1 MILAE
6 RLRTDH
12 DVARELIETEHLIGI
27 MQLKASR
34 LASEVS
40 RARVWDRQGYNNAG
54 DWMRFNCHV
63 TNTVAWDRVMVGEM
77 VDRLPESEQA
87 VYDGEIGY
95 AHLKVMARTAANIC
109 RSVSMYQ
116 HLTLCTGS

>member
-27 MQLKASR
+27 FQLKASR
-34 LASEVS
+34 LAAELS
-40 RARVWDRQGYNNAG
+40 RSDVWDRQGYNSAG

-63 TNTVAWDRVMVGEM
+63 TNTVAWDRVLVDEEL
-77 VDRLPESEQA
+77 DRLTEEEKT
-87 VYDGEIGY
+87 VYDSDIGN
-95 AHLKVMARTAANIC
+95 AHLKVIARPADVIGTAFDATMPC
-109 RSVSMYQ
+109 PLAR
-116 HLTLCTGS
+116 